1 LSERVL
7 CLPIYPGLL
16 RDDQDRVISTVIAET
31 SGAHS
36 PYRVPSLAQVM

>member
-16 RDDQDRVISTVIAET
+16 RDDQDRVIQTVIAET
-31 SGAHS
+31 SNVHS